1 MAEKLCPKC
10 GKNITNSRKKYCSDY
25 CKYWYN
31 QIKKDNER
39 GLPPVKKRSENYFY
53 KIVGSKWAK
62 SERQGKRSGGMI
74 TGSMAARVEVTI
86 EEIVP
91 VTPENIREHFKGIW
105 NYEPIYMKLGNQER
119 VYKKDIFS
127 KYGIE
132 V

>member
-10 GKNITNSRKKYCSDY
+10 GKNI
-25 CKYWYN
+25 
-31 QIKKDNER
+31 
-39 GLPPVKKRSENYFY
+39 
-53 KIVGSKWAK
+53 
-62 SERQGKRSGGMI
+62 
-74 TGSMAARVEVTI
+74 
-86 EEIVP
+86 
-91 VTPENIREHFKGIW
+91 PENIREHFKGIW